1 MNTTWPTVPLDDL
14 CDRITVGHVG
24 SMASE
29 YQDEGVPMLRSQ
41 NIQPFRIEMAGI
53 KFISPSF
60 HERLRKSSLQPGD
73 VAVVR
78 TGYPGTAAVVPGW
91 LTPANCAD
99 LVVITPGDALDAS
112 FLAAIF
118 NSAWGIAAVGS
129 RLVGAAQQ
137 HFNVG
142 AAKRLEVHLP
152 PLPTQRKIV
161 SILSAYDDLIEN
173 NNRRIKILEE
183 MAQRIYREWFVDF
196 RYPGHEGVPL
206 VESELGLIPQG
217 WEMRTL
223 SQLGNLVMGQ
233 SPPSSAYNEIG
244 DGLPFHQGVRFYG
257 VHYPVH
263 QIFSVV
269 GTRVAEEGDTLVS
282 VRAPVGRINIA
293 DRQMILGRGLCAVRA
308 DKAPQSFLLHALKH
322 FFREE
327 DAIGNGAIF
336 NAVNRKEMEM
346 LPLAWAGDALA
357 QAFNVLA
364 SPIWSQ
370 IRCLSAS
377 IDNQRATRDLLL
389 PRLVSGEID
398 VSDLDIKV
406 PEAA

>member
-1 MNTTWPTVPLDDL
+1 MNLWTIQALGDLVEIHDSERRPLSGIERSQRGGSFPYYGASGIIDEIDDFLFSGPHVLISEDGENLNSRKVPIAFRVDGKFWVNNHAHIVRGLPSLLDDRFL
-14 CDRITVGHVG
+14 VHWFAAANISGYIT
-24 SMASE
+24 
-29 YQDEGVPMLRSQ
+29 
-41 NIQPFRIEMAGI
+41 
-53 KFISPSF
+53 
-60 HERLRKSSLQPGD
+60 
-73 VAVVR
+73 
-78 TGYPGTAAVVPGW
+78 
-91 LTPANCAD
+91 
-99 LVVITPGDALDAS
+99 
-112 FLAAIF
+112 
-118 NSAWGIAAVGS
+118 
-129 RLVGAAQQ
+129 GAAQPKLTQ
-137 HFNVG
+137 ANL
-142 AAKRLEVHLP
+142 KRIEIGLP
-152 PLPTQRKIV
+152 PLPTQRKIA

-173 NNRRIKILEE
+173 NTRRIKILEE
-183 MAQRIYREWFVDF
+183 MTQRVYKEWFVDY

-327 DAIGNGAIF
+327 DTIGNGAIF

-377 IDNQRATRDLLL
+377 IDNQRATRDFLL

-398 VSDLDIKV
+398 VSDLDIQV